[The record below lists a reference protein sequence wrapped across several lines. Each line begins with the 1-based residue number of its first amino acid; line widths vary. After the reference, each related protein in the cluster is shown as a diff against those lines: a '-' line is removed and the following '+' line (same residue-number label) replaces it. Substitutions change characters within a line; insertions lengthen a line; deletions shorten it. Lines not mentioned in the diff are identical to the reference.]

1 MPADP
6 PHPSRPR
13 PPHHGPRGF
22 RNPPG
27 SPTLRPGGGGYWRFI
42 WRRVARASLPPS
54 VPDGHDLAPHQA
66 LAGLSAA
73 NGADSLTWLGHAAF
87 LVRLGGKTLLLDP
100 FLGERA
106 APFRG
111 LGPKRFVPPPIA
123 VERLPPIDAVIVS
136 HNHYD
141 HLCRRT
147 LDRLPGKERATA
159 IVPLGLA
166 PFLRRRG
173 FRDVRELDWHQRTDL
188 GNLGVTALPAIH
200 WSRRKPW
207 DTNRTLWASF
217 ALEADGF
224 RLYFAGDTG
233 YGPVFREIGAAH
245 GPFDLAL
252 VPIGAYEPRSIMQ
265 VHHATPEEAVDIG
278 RDLGAARLVA
288 MHWGTIMLTDEPPF
302 EPPVR
307 FRAAA
312 AAAGYGD
319 DAAWIMRIGETR
331 PLRPWPGN

>member
-1 MPADP
+1 M
-6 PHPSRPR
+6 H
-13 PPHHGPRGF
+13 
-22 RNPPG
+22 
-27 SPTLRPGGGGYWRFI
+27 RPGGGDYWRFI
-42 WRRVARASLPPS
+42 WRRVAWASQPPS

-66 LAGLSAA
+66 LAGLRAV

-159 IVPLGLA
+159 IAPLGLA

-173 FRDVRELDWHQRTDL
+173 FRDVRELDWHQRTEL
-188 GNLGVTALPAIH
+188 GNLGVIALPAIH

-252 VPIGAYEPRSIMQ
+252 VPIGAYEPRNIMH
-265 VHHATPEEAVDIG
+265 VHHATPEEAVAIG

-302 EPPVR
+302 EPPAR

-319 DAAWIMRIGETR
+319 DSAWIMRIGETR